1 MLVMLQRR
9 KVMASEQEYNK
20 ADKQLIVDGRVM
32 VSNTLTVKRI
42 SLENL
47 AKD

>member
-1 MLVMLQRR
+1 
-9 KVMASEQEYNK
+9 MASEQEYNK